1 MKRWLLAAL
10 ALDLVRADVAHA
22 CGVSAS
28 GAPAGICDASDA
40 LDEKAAAAR
49 NRVGASFG
57 YTSSVLFFSDGLRAP
72 TERDTVMVSFE
83 HPMRDRRGSRWTLE
97 FGAGSLLGG
106 FLLTNMTKA
115 TFTPGVIADVSL
127 SHLIVA
133 PHRYA
138 SPFLLLSFTLAGVW
152 SRTTIPDSSNE
163 PDYVA
168 FDFSADLA
176 AGVSM
181 KIKRQ
186 AITPFLSARLFG
198 GPVFWTHG
206 DSTVLGS
213 DAYHYA
219 LGPGLAVSLE
229 RSRVGLSMGC
239 SLVGEKNVRA
249 GISVA
254 F

>member
-1 MKRWLLAAL
+1 MGSVPPR
-10 ALDLVRADVAHA
+10 
-22 CGVSAS
+22 SATPS
-28 GAPAGICDASDA
+28 W
-40 LDEKAAAAR
+40 
-49 NRVGASFG
+49 
-57 YTSSVLFFSDGLRAP
+57 
-72 TERDTVMVSFE
+72 
-83 HPMRDRRGSRWTLE
+83 GSRWTLE

-106 FLLTNMTKA
+106 YLLTNATKA

-133 PHRYA
+133 PHGYA

-152 SRTTIPDSSNE
+152 SRTTTPDTSTE
-163 PDYVA
+163 PDYLA

-198 GPVFWTHG
+198 GPVFWTHRSG
-206 DSTVLGS
+206 AADQAAQSTVLGS

-219 LGPGLAVSLE
+219 LGPGVAVSLE

-239 SLVGEKNVRA
+239 SLLGEKNLRA